1 MMNLKNYTQFYAG
14 SLTQIPENELEK
26 FLEEA
31 NEKRKNKRVEK
42 IHISV
47 IPTKISKEFL
57 TTLKKHN
64 VITVELEIKIANSF
78 ILKKCNCEFDYEDIK
93 RASKLIKKCRM
104 NIGYQLM
111 VGLPD
116 STSIDEQESAKQ
128 LIKFKPELIKIYP
141 VLVIKGTDLE
151 KEFNHEE
158 YKPLTLQ
165 QAIERCKELIY
176 IFNRKKIR
184 AITVGNINENVVN
197 KSEKENLRIIAGPTH
212 QAFPQL
218 VEDSIWYDSIVG
230 KIKKYNSKVK
240 EVKIE
245 VHPSNV
251 NNVIGFEKENVE
263 KIKELYSVDIT
274 VTPNEKIKPGRS
286 EMKVLTIYED

>member
-14 SLTQIPENELEK
+14 SLTNISDDNLEK

-57 TTLKKHN
+57 ITLKKYN

-78 ILKKCNCEFDYEDIK
+78 ILKKCNCNFTYEDIK
-93 RASKLIKKCRM
+93 KASKLIKRNRM
-104 NIGYQLM
+104 NVGYQLM

-116 STSIDEQESAKQ
+116 STLIDEQESAKQ
-128 LIKFKPELIKIYP
+128 LIKFKPSLVKIYP
-141 VLVIKGTDLE
+141 VLVFKGTELE

-165 QAIERCKELIY
+165 QAVERCKELIY
-176 IFNRKKIR
+176 VFNRKKIK
-184 AITVGNINENVVN
+184 AITVGNVNENLAN
-197 KSEKENLRIIAGPTH
+197 KGEREGLRIIAGPTH

-230 KIKKYNSKVK
+230 KIKKYSSKVK

-274 VTPNEKIKPGRS
+274 VIPNEKIKPGRS